1 MQPPRTQ
8 ANPSK
13 ASRFAIRVAAA
24 VAFCLVPT
32 LGFAQPATATGPL
45 STKQQALEAI
55 PAIGPQAAQLVI
67 IIDDLGHELRRGT
80 LATELPGNITLAVL
94 PYTRHGD
101 HLARVGHQAGKEIML
116 HAPMSTLNDQHL
128 GTGALTLDLSE
139 AEFRA
144 TLNAAILQV
153 PHLQGVNNH
162 MGSELT
168 QHPQQMVWL
177 MDELKRQGLYFVDSR
192 TSKETVAARI
202 AQEQRVANLSR
213 QVFLDNERTSEA
225 IEERFNAALAI
236 ARESGLAVVIGH
248 PHRVTLEYLAQ
259 VLPGLAEQ
267 GIALA
272 SVSEVL
278 SQQSQG
284 NSPAGVITDSPEP
297 EDEVL
302 NEEVQEAQS
311 LTSIPREAM

>member
-1 MQPPRTQ
+1 MQPHRTP
-8 ANPSK
+8 ANPEK
-13 ASRFAIRVAAA
+13 ASRFAIGVAAA
-24 VAFCLVPT
+24 VAFCLIPT
-32 LGFAQPATATGPL
+32 FGSAQPMTTAGQL
-45 STKQQALEAI
+45 SDERQGSEAL
-55 PAIGPQAAQLVI
+55 PAIGPQAAQLVV

-101 HLARVGHQAGKEIML
+101 HLARVGHQAGKEIIL
-116 HAPMSTLNDQHL
+116 HAPMSTLNDQQP
-128 GTGALTLDLSE
+128 GAGALTLDLSE

-144 TLNAAILQV
+144 TLNAAILQI

-177 MDELKRQGLYFVDSR
+177 MDELKRQELYFVDSR

-202 AQEQRVANLSR
+202 AEEQGLAHLSR

-259 VLPGLAEQ
+259 ALPGLAEQ

-272 SVSEVL
+272 SVSDVL
-278 SQQSQG
+278 SQQRQG
-284 NSPAGVITDSPEP
+284 DSPVGVIAESPAPEG
-297 EDEVL
+297 EALSGEVK
-302 NEEVQEAQS
+302 QAQS
-311 LTSIPREAM
+311 LTSMPRAAM

>member
-1 MQPPRTQ
+1 M
-8 ANPSK
+8 
-13 ASRFAIRVAAA
+13 
-24 VAFCLVPT
+24 
-32 LGFAQPATATGPL
+32 
-45 STKQQALEAI
+45 
-55 PAIGPQAAQLVI
+55 
-67 IIDDLGHELRRGT
+67 
-80 LATELPGNITLAVL
+80 L

-101 HLARVGHQAGKEIML
+101 HLARVGHQAGKEIIL
-116 HAPMSTLNDQHL
+116 HAPMSTLNDQQP
-128 GTGALTLDLSE
+128 GAGALTLDLSE

-144 TLNAAILQV
+144 TLNAAILQI

-177 MDELKRQGLYFVDSR
+177 MDELKRQELYFVDSR

-202 AQEQRVANLSR
+202 AEEQGLAHLSR

-236 ARESGLAVVIGH
+236 ARESGLAVVIWH

-259 VLPGLAEQ
+259 ALPGLAEQ

-272 SVSEVL
+272 SVSDVL
-278 SQQSQG
+278 SQQRQG
-284 NSPAGVITDSPEP
+284 DSPVGVIAESPAPEG
-297 EDEVL
+297 EALSGEVK
-302 NEEVQEAQS
+302 QAQS
-311 LTSIPREAM
+311 LTSMPRAAM